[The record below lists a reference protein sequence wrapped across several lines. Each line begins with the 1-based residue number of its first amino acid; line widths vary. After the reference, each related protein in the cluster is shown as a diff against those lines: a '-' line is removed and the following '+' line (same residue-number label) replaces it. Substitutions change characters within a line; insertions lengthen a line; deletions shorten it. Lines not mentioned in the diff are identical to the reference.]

1 MMRVNLAAMVLVFG
15 AGFGGDQLRAQ
26 TLSHGE
32 AIFVREC
39 AKCHQVGPQ
48 AKNRVGPQLND
59 LFGRKAGAVVNY
71 KNYSEATRNAGFVWS
86 PENFRQFIK
95 DPRGMIIGTTQVYN
109 GLEND
114 DDITAL
120 IEFLQ
125 LQKATP

>member
-1 MMRVNLAAMVLVFG
+1 MMSARLALSVGIIVSAFSAV
-15 AGFGGDQLRAQ
+15 AHAQ
-26 TLSHGE
+26 TLSRGE
-32 AIFVREC
+32 VVFIREC

-59 LFGRKAGAVVNY
+59 LFGRKAGAVANF
-71 KNYSEATRNAGFVWS
+71 KNYSEATRNAGLVWS

-109 GLEND
+109 GLTNE

-120 IEFLQ
+120 ISFLET
-125 LQKATP
+125 QKASP

>member
-1 MMRVNLAAMVLVFG
+1 MMSARLALSVGIIVSAFSGV
-15 AGFGGDQLRAQ
+15 AHAQ
-26 TLSHGE
+26 TLSRGE
-32 AIFVREC
+32 VVFIREC

-59 LFGRKAGAVVNY
+59 LFGRKAGAVANF
-71 KNYSEATRNAGFVWS
+71 KNYSEATRNAGLVWS

-109 GLEND
+109 GLTNE

-120 IEFLQ
+120 ISFLET
-125 LQKATP
+125 QKAAP

>member
-1 MMRVNLAAMVLVFG
+1 MMSARLALSVGIIVSAFSTV
-15 AGFGGDQLRAQ
+15 AHAQ
-26 TLSHGE
+26 TLSRGE
-32 AIFVREC
+32 VVFIREC

-59 LFGRKAGAVVNY
+59 LFGRKAGAVANF

-109 GLEND
+109 GLTNE

-120 IEFLQ
+120 ISFLET
-125 LQKATP
+125 QKASP